1 MYVLTAEISIP
12 SALIQPAAVKC
23 FWAVSSVVFIYTAT
37 AWHQQFMLRVGL
49 NMQVN
54 LAVTVKKSLSA
65 IQNLSSVGFGEESV
79 VLAKQST
86 DKPFGSF

>member
-1 MYVLTAEISIP
+1 
-12 SALIQPAAVKC
+12 
-23 FWAVSSVVFIYTAT
+23 
-37 AWHQQFMLRVGL
+37 MLRVGL

-79 VLAKQST
+79 VLPKQNT
-86 DKPFGSF
+86 DEPFGSF